1 MLATSYDSF
10 IVIVSV
16 LVAMLA
22 SFTALDMAGRVVH
35 STGKVALVWL
45 FGGGFSMGI
54 GIWAMHFI
62 GMLSMNMEMVMSY
75 NAGLTAFSAA
85 IAVCASIFALWLVCN
100 GDLPLPRL
108 AGGALIL
115 GSGVV
120 AMHYT
125 GMAALM
131 FSPGIVW
138 KWGWVALSVAIAL
151 AASGTALWLAFN
163 LREGQTSRVTLL
175 RIGASVVMGCAIAGM
190 HYTGM
195 MAAEFPVHSHPVGQ
209 GVNSNW
215 LAILV
220 TVVTISILGITLLVS
235 MLDARMQAR
244 TSILANSLAEANR
257 ELAQLALHD
266 NLTRLP
272 NRILLEDRLEQA
284 INKAN
289 REQRQFALMFMD
301 LDGFK
306 AVNDAFGHHIGD
318 SLLVGV
324 TERMSEQMTG
334 YFTLARL
341 GGDEFVLLV
350 EIDDPNDAAAIADKL
365 VKAVDRPFDISR
377 YELVVSLSLGIAVY
391 PGDGV
396 DERELMFNADAAMY
410 HTKNN
415 GRNGYTFFQ
424 PSMNIQA
431 QSQLQLNNDLWQ
443 ALDHDEL
450 RLFYQ
455 PKYCAP
461 SGPILGFEALLR
473 WQHPQRGLLSPDK
486 FLPMAEKTGMIV
498 NIGNWVIHEACRQL
512 RQWHL
517 QGHPHWSVAV
527 NLSALQFEQSNLVK
541 TVVDALEKHQIPAE
555 LLTLEVTETIAMRD
569 PDESVRILTE
579 LTQLGVKASIDDFG
593 TGYSSLLYLKRL
605 PASELKIDRAFVN
618 ELQQHHTED
627 ATIVSAIV
635 ALAQSLQLKVVA
647 EGVETAEQQA
657 FLTSLGCNTLQGY
670 LLGKPVPPE
679 RVPELA
685 DYVVAEIEEAIAEV
699 SLNAE
704 AEAEAEAEAGQPLTP
719 QVAVI

>member
-10 IVIVSV
+10 IVIVSI

-62 GMLSMNMEMVMSY
+62 GMLSMNMDMVMSY
-75 NAGLTAFSAA
+75 NASLTALSAA
-85 IAVCASIFALWLVCN
+85 IAVCASIFALWLVCHS
-100 GDLPLPRL
+100 DLPWPRL

-138 KWGWVALSVAIAL
+138 QWGWVGLSVIIAL
-151 AASGTALWLAFN
+151 AASGAALWLAFN

-175 RIGASVVMGCAIAGM
+175 RIGAAVVMGFAIAGM

-195 MAAEFPVHSHPVGQ
+195 MAAEFPAHSHSVGQ

-220 TVVTISILGITLLVS
+220 TVVTLSILGITLLVS

-244 TSILANSLAEANR
+244 TSILASSLAEANR

-289 REQRQFALMFMD
+289 REQTQFALMFMD

-324 TERMSEQMTG
+324 TERMSQQMTG
-334 YFTLARL
+334 YYTLARL

-350 EIDDPNDAAAIADKL
+350 EIDDPNDAAAVADKL

-443 ALDHDEL
+443 ALDNDEL

-455 PKYCAP
+455 PKFCAP
-461 SGPILGFEALLR
+461 RGPILGFEALLR
-473 WQHPQRGLLSPDK
+473 WQHPQHGLLSPDK

-498 NIGNWVIHEACRQL
+498 NIGNWVIQEACRQL

-527 NLSALQFEQSNLVK
+527 NLSALQFEQSNLVE
-541 TVVDALEKHQIPAE
+541 TVVEALAKHQIPAE
-555 LLTLEVTETIAMRD
+555 LLTLEVTETTAMRD

-579 LTQLGVKASIDDFG
+579 LTRLGVKASIDDFG

-618 ELQQHHTED
+618 ELQHQKED

-679 RVPELA
+679 RVPELTDFVAAETEETVASTGLIA
-685 DYVVAEIEEAIAEV
+685 DVDR
-699 SLNAE
+699 
-704 AEAEAEAEAGQPLTP
+704 PLTP
-719 QVAVI
+719 EVAAV

>member
-1 MLATSYDSF
+1 MLVTSYDSF
-10 IVIVSV
+10 IVIVSI

-45 FGGGFSMGI
+45 FGGGFAMGI

-75 NAGLTAFSAA
+75 NAGLTAFSAG

-100 GDLPLPRL
+100 GDLPLRRL

-138 KWGWVALSVAIAL
+138 NWRWIAVSVIIAL
-151 AASGTALWLAFN
+151 AASGAALWLAFN
-163 LREGQTSRVTLL
+163 LREGQTGRVTLL
-175 RIGASVVMGCAIAGM
+175 RIGASVVMGAAIAGM

-195 MAAEFPVHSHPVGQ
+195 MAAEFPLHSHPTTH

-244 TSILANSLAEANR
+244 TSILASSLAEANR

-289 REQRQFALMFMD
+289 REQTQFALMFMD

-318 SLLVGV
+318 NLLIGV
-324 TERMSEQMTG
+324 TERMSQQMTG
-334 YFTLARL
+334 YYTLARL
-341 GGDEFVLLV
+341 GGDEFVLLI
-350 EIDDPNDAAAIADKL
+350 EIDDPNDAAAVADKL

-377 YELVVSLSLGIAVY
+377 YELVVSLSIGIAVY
-391 PGDGV
+391 PGDGE

-424 PSMNIQA
+424 PSMNLLA

-443 ALDHDEL
+443 ALDNNEL

-461 SGPILGFEALLR
+461 RGPILGFEALLR
-473 WQHPQRGLLSPDK
+473 WQHPQRGLLTPDQ

-498 NIGNWVIHEACRQL
+498 GIGNWVINEACRQL

-527 NLSALQFEQSNLVK
+527 NLSALQFEQNNLVE
-541 TVVDALEKHQIPAE
+541 TVTRALAQHETPPE
-555 LLTLEVTETIAMRD
+555 LLTLEVTETTAMRD

-579 LTQLGVKASIDDFG
+579 LTKLGVKASIDDFG

-618 ELQQHHTED
+618 ELQHHSED

-647 EGVETAEQQA
+647 EGVETPEQQA

-670 LLGKPVPPE
+670 LLGKPIPPD
-679 RVPELA
+679 RVNELA
-685 DYVVAEIEEAIAEV
+685 NFVGDEKVDISAALKPGEP
-699 SLNAE
+699 
-704 AEAEAEAEAGQPLTP
+704 PLAA
-719 QVAVI
+719 QVAPA

>member
-1 MLATSYDSF
+1 MIVISYNAF
-10 IVIVSV
+10 IVMVSI

-22 SFTALDMAGRVVH
+22 SFTALDMAGRVAI
-35 STGKVALVWL
+35 STGKTAKFWL
-45 FGGGFSMGI
+45 LGGGFAMGI

-62 GMLSMNMEMVMSY
+62 GMLSMSMSRVMYYSP
-75 NAGLTAFSAA
+75 ALTVISAA
-85 IAVCASIFALWLVCN
+85 IAVCASIFALWLVCQ
-100 GDLPLPRL
+100 GELPLRRL
-108 AGGALIL
+108 MGGALIM
-115 GSGVV
+115 GTGVA

-131 FSPGIVW
+131 FTHGIVW
-138 KWGWVALSVAIAL
+138 LWGWVAASVVIAL
-151 AASGTALWLAFN
+151 VASGVALWLAFN
-163 LREGQTSRVTLL
+163 LRDSTSSRVIVL
-175 RIGASVVMGCAIAGM
+175 RFGASGVMGLAIAGM

-195 MAAEFPVHSHPVGQ
+195 MAAEFPLHSHSTQ
-209 GVNSNW
+209 AGVNGNW
-215 LAILV
+215 LMILV
-220 TVVTISILGITLLVS
+220 TVVAITILGIMLVVS

-244 TSILANSLAEANR
+244 TFMLASSLAEANR

-284 INKAN
+284 INKAS
-289 REQRQFALMFMD
+289 RERSHFALMFMD

-318 SLLVGV
+318 NLLIGV
-324 TERMSEQMTG
+324 TERMNQQMNG
-334 YFTLARL
+334 YYTLARP
-341 GGDEFVLLV
+341 GGDEFVLLL
-350 EIDDPNDAAAIADKL
+350 EIDDPNDAAAMADKL
-365 VKAVDRPFDISR
+365 VKAIDRPFTISR
-377 YELVVSLSLGIAVY
+377 YELTVSLSIGIAVY
-391 PGDGV
+391 PDDGI

-424 PSMNIQA
+424 PSMNTQA

-443 ALDHDEL
+443 AMDNNEL

-461 SGPILGFEALLR
+461 RGPILGFEALLR
-473 WQHPQRGLLSPDK
+473 WQHPTRGLLMPDH

-498 NIGNWVIHEACRQL
+498 NIGHWVINEACRQL

-527 NLSALQFEQSNLVK
+527 NLSALQFEQSALVE
-541 TVVDALEKHQIPAE
+541 TVIDALAKYEIPPE
-555 LLTLEVTETIAMRD
+555 LLTLEVTETTAMRD

-579 LTQLGVKASIDDFG
+579 LTQFGVKASIDDFG

-605 PASELKIDRAFVN
+605 PASELKIDRAFVH
-618 ELQQHHTED
+618 ELQHQTEG

-657 FLTSLGCNTLQGY
+657 FLTGLGCNTLQGY
-670 LLGKPVPPE
+670 LLGKPIPPE
-679 RVPELA
+679 KIGELNNFV
-685 DYVVAEIEEAIAEV
+685 DENNG
-699 SLNAE
+699 LT
-704 AEAEAEAEAGQPLTP
+704 AGF
-719 QVAVI
+719 

>member
-1 MLATSYDSF
+1 MLVTSYDSF
-10 IVIVSV
+10 IVIVSI

-62 GMLSMNMEMVMSY
+62 GMLSMNMDMVMSY
-75 NAGLTAFSAA
+75 NASLTALSAA
-85 IAVCASIFALWLVCN
+85 IAVCASIFALWLVCHS
-100 GDLPLPRL
+100 DLPWPRL

-138 KWGWVALSVAIAL
+138 QWGWVGLSVIIAL
-151 AASGTALWLAFN
+151 AASGAALWLAFN

-175 RIGASVVMGCAIAGM
+175 RIGAAVVMGFAIAGM

-195 MAAEFPVHSHPVGQ
+195 MAAEFPAHSHSVGQ

-220 TVVTISILGITLLVS
+220 TVVTLSILGITLLVS

-244 TSILANSLAEANR
+244 TSILASSLAEANR

-289 REQRQFALMFMD
+289 REQTQFALMFMD

-324 TERMSEQMTG
+324 TERMSQQMTG
-334 YFTLARL
+334 YYTLARL

-350 EIDDPNDAAAIADKL
+350 EIDDPNDAAAVADKL

-443 ALDHDEL
+443 ALDNDEL

-455 PKYCAP
+455 PKFCAP
-461 SGPILGFEALLR
+461 RGPILGFEALLR
-473 WQHPQRGLLSPDK
+473 WQHPQHGLLSPDK

-498 NIGNWVIHEACRQL
+498 NIGNWVIQEACRQL
-512 RQWHL
+512 RLWHL

-527 NLSALQFEQSNLVK
+527 NLSALQFEQSNLVE
-541 TVVDALEKHQIPAE
+541 TVVEALAKHQIPAE
-555 LLTLEVTETIAMRD
+555 LLTLEVTETTAMRD

-579 LTQLGVKASIDDFG
+579 LTRLGVKASIDDFG

-618 ELQQHHTED
+618 ELQHQKED

-679 RVPELA
+679 RVPELTDFVAAETEETVASTGLIA
-685 DYVVAEIEEAIAEV
+685 DVDR
-699 SLNAE
+699 
-704 AEAEAEAEAGQPLTP
+704 PLTP
-719 QVAVI
+719 EVAAV

>member
-1 MLATSYDSF
+1 MLVTSYDSF
-10 IVIVSV
+10 TVIVSI

-22 SFTALDMAGRVVH
+22 SFTALDMAGRVAS

-45 FGGGFSMGI
+45 FGGGFAMGV

-62 GMLSMNMEMVMSY
+62 GMLSMSLDMVMSY
-75 NAGLTAFSAA
+75 DPTLTVTSMVVA
-85 IAVCASIFALWLVCN
+85 ILASVFALWLVCSTPT
-100 GDLPLPRL
+100 LPWLRL
-108 AGGALIL
+108 CGGAVVL

-131 FSPGIVW
+131 FTPGITW
-138 KWGWVALSVAIAL
+138 NWGWVAASVAIAL
-151 AASGTALWLAFN
+151 VASGAALWLAFN
-163 LREGQTSRVTLL
+163 LREGHGRVTAL
-175 RIGASVVMGCAIAGM
+175 RLGASVVMGCAIAGM

-195 MAAEFPVHSHPVGQ
+195 AAANFPMHSHATHM

-215 LAILV
+215 LAVVV
-220 TVVTISILGITLLVS
+220 TVVTLAILGITLLVS
-235 MLDARMQAR
+235 MLDARLQAR
-244 TSILANSLAEANR
+244 TSILAHSLAEANR

-284 INKAN
+284 LNKAN
-289 REQRQFALMFMD
+289 REKTQFALMFMD

-306 AVNDAFGHHIGD
+306 AVNDAFGHHVGD
-318 SLLVGV
+318 NLLIGV
-324 TERMSEQMTG
+324 TERMTEQMKG
-334 YFTLARL
+334 HYTLARM
-341 GGDEFVLLV
+341 GGDEFVLLL
-350 EIDDPNDAAAIADKL
+350 EIDEPNDAAAVADTL
-365 VKAVDRPFDISR
+365 VKAVDRPFDVSR
-377 YELVVSLSLGIAVY
+377 YELVVSLSIGIAVY
-391 PGDGV
+391 PGDGK
-396 DERELMFNADAAMY
+396 DDRELMFNADAAMY

-424 PSMNIQA
+424 PSMNTLA

-443 ALDHDEL
+443 ALDNEEL

-473 WQHPQRGLLSPDK
+473 WQHPSRGLLAPDA
-486 FLPMAEKTGMIV
+486 FLPMAEKTGMII
-498 NIGNWVIHEACRQL
+498 NIGNWVINEACRQL
-512 RQWHL
+512 RAWHL

-527 NLSALQFEQSNLVK
+527 NLSAVQFEQSNLVE
-541 TVVDALEKHQIPAE
+541 TVTEALAQHLIPAE
-555 LLTLEVTETIAMRD
+555 LLTLEVTETTAMRD
-569 PDESVRILTE
+569 PEESVRILTE
-579 LTQLGVKASIDDFG
+579 LTNMGVKASIDDFG

-618 ELQQHHTED
+618 ELQAHSED

-635 ALAQSLQLKVVA
+635 ALAQSLHLKVVA
-647 EGVETAEQQA
+647 EGVETQDQQA
-657 FLTSLGCNTLQGY
+657 FLTGLGCDTLQGY

-679 RVPELA
+679 RIGELPNFYQEELA
-685 DYVVAEIEEAIAEV
+685 LE
-699 SLNAE
+699 
-704 AEAEAEAEAGQPLTP
+704 
-719 QVAVI
+719 QVP